1 MGAALSRPGLG
12 PLSLPLQAELAHVA
26 EALVSHRHVGHD
38 ERVAALGHSILAMP
52 GPVLGFLPGGGAEP
66 TAHEAKSLH
75 RGGGPAVE
83 LAEELGFQLLR
94 AFLRPAD
101 LPPGGQHLREQ
112 RALRQVVVRVR
123 PERLGCAELARPSSV
138 LSVVFVWGGKSDWGI
153 GVNRKAYLPR
163 ARVPI
168 RAPGV
173 PASAPLEGRADRE
186 KPVHVSALHP
196 SAPRASEV
204 EVPADFTFPR
214 GLRRVHPG
222 PGVGCGVIGGGGGG
236 GVVSGGGV
244 DSGGS
249 GRAPPERLRKRAG
262 QRNRASGR
270 GGVRTPTGGRGR
282 LPLTTRWRPGGP
294 IPPRGRRHLL
304 NDGLC
309 FFFFFFFFFFCR
321 PPNVHSPYCLSPFR

>member
-1 MGAALSRPGLG
+1 M
-12 PLSLPLQAELAHVA
+12 
-26 EALVSHRHVGHD
+26 GHD
-38 ERVAALGHSILAMP
+38 ERVAALGHGILAMP

-75 RGGGPAVE
+75 RGRGPAVE

-123 PERLGCAELARPSSV
+123 ARGLYALAAPSWRSRRPRCLLCWLIARGVEGTVGV
-138 LSVVFVWGGKSDWGI
+138 L

-186 KPVHVSALHP
+186 KPVHVPALHP
-196 SAPRASEV
+196 TAARASEV
-204 EVPADFTFPR
+204 EVSADFTFPR

-222 PGVGCGVIGGGGGG
+222 PGDGCGVIGGGGGGVVSVGGG

-244 DSGGS
+244 DSGS

-282 LPLTTRWRPGGP
+282 LPLTTRWRPGAD
-294 IPPRGRRHLL
+294 PPPGTAASSQR
-304 NDGLC
+304 
-309 FFFFFFFFFFCR
+309 
-321 PPNVHSPYCLSPFR
+321 

>member
-1 MGAALSRPGLG
+1 
-12 PLSLPLQAELAHVA
+12 
-26 EALVSHRHVGHD
+26 
-38 ERVAALGHSILAMP
+38 MP

-112 RALRQVVVRVR
+112 RALRQVVVRER
-123 PERLGCAELARPSSV
+123 PGGLNALAAPSWRGRRLCCLLCLFGVERAVGV
-138 LSVVFVWGGKSDWGI
+138 L
-153 GVNRKAYLPR
+153 GVNRKAYLPL

-196 SAPRASEV
+196 SAPRASCLRV
-204 EVPADFTFPR
+204 GLFT
-214 GLRRVHPG
+214 H
-222 PGVGCGVIGGGGGG
+222 
-236 GVVSGGGV
+236 
-244 DSGGS
+244 
-249 GRAPPERLRKRAG
+249 
-262 QRNRASGR
+262 
-270 GGVRTPTGGRGR
+270 
-282 LPLTTRWRPGGP
+282 
-294 IPPRGRRHLL
+294 
-304 NDGLC
+304 
-309 FFFFFFFFFFCR
+309 
-321 PPNVHSPYCLSPFR
+321 

>member
-1 MGAALSRPGLG
+1 M
-12 PLSLPLQAELAHVA
+12 
-26 EALVSHRHVGHD
+26 GHD
-38 ERVAALGHSILAMP
+38 ERVAALGHGILAMP

-75 RGGGPAVE
+75 RGRGPAVE

-112 RALRQVVVRVR
+112 RALRQVVVCER
-123 PERLGCAELARPSSV
+123 PGGLNALAAPSWRGRRPCCLLCLFGVERE
-138 LSVVFVWGGKSDWGI
+138 I
-153 GVNRKAYLPR
+153 GVMGGDRKAYLPR

-168 RAPGV
+168 RAPDV

-186 KPVHVSALHP
+186 KPVHESALHP
-196 SAPRASEV
+196 TAARASEV
-204 EVPADFTFPR
+204 EVSADFTFPR

-222 PGVGCGVIGGGGGG
+222 PGDGCGVIGGGGGGVVSVGGG

-282 LPLTTRWRPGGP
+282 LPVASGGADPPPGTAASSQRWV
-294 IPPRGRRHLL
+294 
-304 NDGLC
+304 
-309 FFFFFFFFFFCR
+309 FFF
-321 PPNVHSPYCLSPFR
+321 L